1 MESFLTALMIVAAL
15 AVLLSL
21 GLGLVG
27 MVKAQPNQVRQNRFM
42 QLRIL
47 FQFIA
52 LILLGIMVYLR

>member
-1 MESFLTALMIVAAL
+1 MESVLTALMIVAAL

-27 MVKAQPNQVRQNRFM
+27 MVKTHPNQTRQNRFM

-47 FQFIA
+47 FQLLA
-52 LILLGIMVYLR
+52 LILLGLMFYFR